1 MQRHGSILNSRL
13 LAAIAAL
20 GHGELILVAGTDL
33 AVPLG
38 VEILDLSL
46 VPGVP
51 AFGQTLAAVVA
62 ELQVESVVLAAELQA
77 DDSEMAAEVQGLL
90 EGIHTTFVDNVQ
102 LSAMA
107 ANARLVVR
115 TGETAPYT
123 IAALVGGVTF

>member
-1 MQRHGSILNSRL
+1 MQRHGLILNSRL

-38 VEILDLSL
+38 VEVLDLSL

-51 AFGQTLAAVVA
+51 AFGQTFAAIVA
-62 ELQVESVVLAAELQA
+62 ELQVEAVVLAAEFQA
-77 DDSEMAAEVQGLL
+77 CDPEMAAEVEGLL
-90 EGIHTTFVDNVQ
+90 AGIHTTYVDNAR

-107 ANARLVVR
+107 VDARLVVR
-115 TGETAPYT
+115 TGETAPYAV
-123 IAALVGGVTF
+123 AALVGGVAF